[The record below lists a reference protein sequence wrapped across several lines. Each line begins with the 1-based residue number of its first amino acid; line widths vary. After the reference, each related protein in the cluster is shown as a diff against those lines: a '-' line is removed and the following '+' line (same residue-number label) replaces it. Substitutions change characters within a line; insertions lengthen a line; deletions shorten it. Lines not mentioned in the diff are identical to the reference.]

1 MNTAGT
7 CRTEGLCR
15 LPGLTCLL
23 TGNTSCGSILIYVQL
38 AKDVAVN
45 WKTNV
50 LLAGAFVAGMLTAD
64 VEWCAAQQAQ
74 RSLEPKRLPSTF
86 VPASTV
92 RDAQTTSLRVSHAAF
107 HQRDLPAPD
116 YWELMRRLETA
127 EAEIRTLREQQIRGV
142 EVSVTTSMSDSA
154 AAAIERLPSVE
165 DNIAQIQQEWRDFKT
180 SLTQPKYPTL
190 TVNGVFQADAGV
202 FSQDTDSRAAVGSLQ
217 DGADFRRARLS
228 AKGSV
233 NPTTNYMFQ
242 MDFAFF
248 GRPTFTDVWVEFTD
262 LPTLGT
268 VRIGQWKQP
277 FSLEVVSS
285 FRYTTF
291 MERSLLFQ
299 SLDPFR
305 HIGIGFYNHSD
316 DLSTTWA
323 LSAIRT
329 GQDQFGSSLST
340 NGGNGIVGRITNAPW
355 YDESSGGRGYLHLGA
370 GYYYNSPPRDAVR
383 FRTVPEIFI
392 GEVAASPLI
401 GTSGQPVPG
410 AQNGTP
416 FFIDSGALGAK
427 DVNTFGTELLL
438 VTGPFSLQ
446 SEIAVAVVN
455 QTGGVVG
462 TQNLAGGPTVVLP
475 GGYVQV
481 GYFLTGEHRPYDRAT
496 ASIDR
501 VKPFE
506 DFFLIRT
513 CDGNRGGGLGAW
525 ELAFRYSY
533 LDLNDAN
540 IRGGTLSDVTF
551 GVNWYANAYTKLVA
565 NYIHA
570 FLDHPT
576 LGNSDTDIVAVRAQ
590 IDF

>member
-1 MNTAGT
+1 MNGRVVGFLVAAFTVGIFSVDAGE
-7 CRTEGLCR
+7 CGAQHVQGSLKPQR
-15 LPGLTCLL
+15 LPPAPDR
-23 TGNTSCGSILIYVQL
+23 ILS
-38 AKDVAVN
+38 AN
-45 WKTNV
+45 N
-50 LLAGAFVAGMLTAD
+50 
-64 VEWCAAQQAQ
+64 E
-74 RSLEPKRLPSTF
+74 
-86 VPASTV
+86 
-92 RDAQTTSLRVSHAAF
+92 QTTAPRVGHTAF
-107 HQRDLPAPD
+107 NQRDLPAPD
-116 YWELMRRLETA
+116 YRELMRRLETA
-127 EAEIRTLREQQIRGV
+127 EAEIHALREQQIRGV
-142 EVSVTTSMSDSA
+142 EVSVTSTMSDST

-165 DNIAQIQQEWRDFKT
+165 DNVAQIQKEWHDYKA
-180 SLTQPKYPTL
+180 SLTQPKFPNL
-190 TVNGVFQADAGV
+190 TVSGVFQADAGV
-202 FSQDTDSRAAVGSLQ
+202 FSQDAPSRATVGSLQ
-217 DGADFRRARLS
+217 DGADFRRARLA

-233 NPTTNYMFQ
+233 NPTTNYFFQ

-305 HIGIGFYNHSD
+305 HIGIGFYDHSD

-329 GQDQFGSSLST
+329 GQDQFGGSIST
-340 NGGNGIVGRITNAPW
+340 NGGDGIVGRVTNVPW
-355 YDESSGGRGYLHLGA
+355 YDEDSGGRGYLHLGA
-370 GYYYNSPPRDAVR
+370 GYYFNSPPRDAVR

-392 GEVAASPLI
+392 GEVAASPII

-410 AQNGTP
+410 AQDGTP
-416 FFIDSGALGAK
+416 FFIDTGALGAK
-427 DVNTFGTELLL
+427 DVNTFGAEMLL

-446 SEIAVAVVN
+446 SEVAIAVVN
-455 QTGGVVG
+455 QTSGIAG
-462 TQNLAGGPTVVLP
+462 TRNLGGGPTAALP
-475 GGYVQV
+475 GGYVQI
-481 GYFLTGEHRPYDRAT
+481 GYFLTGEHRPYDRVAG
-496 ASIDR
+496 AIDR

-506 DFFLIRT
+506 DFFLVRT
-513 CDGNRGGGLGAW
+513 CEGGRGGGLGAW
-525 ELAFRYSY
+525 ELAARYSY

-565 NYIHA
+565 NYIHSS
-570 FLDHPT
+570 LNHPT
-576 LGNSDTDIVAVRAQ
+576 FGSSDTSVFAVRAQ
-590 IDF
+590 VDF